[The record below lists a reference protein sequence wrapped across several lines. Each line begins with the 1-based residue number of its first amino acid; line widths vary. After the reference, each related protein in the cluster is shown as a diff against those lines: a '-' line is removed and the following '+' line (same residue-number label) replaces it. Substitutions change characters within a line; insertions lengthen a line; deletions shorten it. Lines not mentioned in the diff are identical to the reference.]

1 LPLRDGDVAARELD
15 VFVPKLE
22 TNAPTAVKIAARKAV
37 AQLASN
43 PGENTTPGPEE
54 LAKLSRMLESG
65 SLADKQ
71 SALAALALMNDD
83 HTSELL
89 NGWLDKLL
97 AGRVAKELRL
107 DVLEAVRR
115 NQGLRAST
123 AAQEKLAKYEATHDL
138 RDTLATWRDCLYGG
152 NAEEGKKTFLER
164 QDAACLRCHK
174 INGEGGEVG
183 PDLAGIGQ
191 KQTRE
196 FILESILFPNAKI
209 SPGFESVLISMKNG
223 ASWAGVVK
231 SENDTQLVI
240 NSPEDGL
247 LTLKKADIQKRDRG
261 LSAMPEGMTEMLSK
275 QDLRNL
281 VEFLATTPPPASR
294 P

>member
-1 LPLRDGDVAARELD
+1 V
-15 VFVPKLE
+15 
-22 TNAPTAVKIAARKAV
+22 
-37 AQLASN
+37 
-43 PGENTTPGPEE
+43 
-54 LAKLSRMLESG
+54 
-65 SLADKQ
+65 
-71 SALAALALMNDD
+71 
-83 HTSELL
+83 
-89 NGWLDKLL
+89 WLDKLL
-97 AGRVAKELRL
+97 VGQVVKELRL
-107 DVLEAVRR
+107 DVLEAVRK
-115 NQGLRAST
+115 NQT
-123 AAQEKLAKYEATHDL
+123 ALTSPVVKEKLAKYETT
-138 RDTLATWRDCLYGG
+138 RDQRDALAKWRECLYGG

-183 PDLAGIGQ
+183 PDLAGLGQ
-191 KQTRE
+191 RQTRE

-209 SPGFESVLISMKNG
+209 SPGFESVLISMKDG

-231 SENDTQLVI
+231 SENDTQLVV

-261 LSAMPEGMTEMLSK
+261 LSAMPEGMAEMLSK

-281 VEFLATTPPPASR
+281 VEFLATTSQQVTR